1 MLKDPK
7 AERMA
12 VEFGT
17 MWLHIRDLDT
27 LDEKSESHFPEFAQI
42 RGDLYREAI
51 LLFTD
56 ALANDR
62 SVLDLLAS
70 DYTFLNGRLA
80 HYYGIPDVGPPDAT
94 EPWKRIEGVR
104 KHARGGILTLGAT
117 LAKQSGASRTSPI
130 LRGNW
135 LCEVVLG
142 EKLPKPP
149 KNVPVL
155 AELPPEGF
163 TERQLTERHS
173 NDPACS
179 KCHQRIDPYGFAMEN
194 YDAIGRYRVQDAAGN
209 PIDASSRLPTGE
221 EIRSFD
227 DLRAH
232 LETHRKEDFV
242 RQFNR
247 KLLGYALG
255 RSVQLSDE
263 PILKEILQRQSEN
276 SFSIQ
281 ETVCQIVLSKPFR
294 QIRGKDFRDP
304 AMEQ

>member
-1 MLKDPK
+1 
-7 AERMA
+7 
-12 VEFGT
+12 
-17 MWLHIRDLDT
+17 
-27 LDEKSESHFPEFAQI
+27 
-42 RGDLYREAI
+42 
-51 LLFTD
+51 
-56 ALANDR
+56 
-62 SVLDLLAS
+62 
-70 DYTFLNGRLA
+70 
-80 HYYGIPDVGPPDAT
+80 
-94 EPWKRIEGVR
+94 
-104 KHARGGILTLGAT
+104 
-117 LAKQSGASRTSPI
+117 
-130 LRGNW
+130 

-173 NDPACS
+173 SDPACS

-209 PIDASSRLPTGE
+209 PIDASSQLPTGE

-255 RSVQLSDE
+255 RSIQLSDE